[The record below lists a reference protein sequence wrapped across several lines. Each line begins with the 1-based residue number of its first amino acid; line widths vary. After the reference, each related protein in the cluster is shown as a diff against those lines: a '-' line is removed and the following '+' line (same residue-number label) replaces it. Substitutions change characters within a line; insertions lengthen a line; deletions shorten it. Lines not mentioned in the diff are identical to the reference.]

1 MPNISK
7 AERRD
12 RKKRKIKEWKPDSGR
27 SVFDIQ
33 RIQQK
38 RKDQIRKKQR
48 KEKEDARNGDV

>member
-1 MPNISK
+1 MPSIEK

-12 RKKRKIKEWKPDSGR
+12 RKKRKIREWKPDSGR

-38 RKDQIRKKQR
+38 RRDQLIRKQR
-48 KEKEDARNGDV
+48 KEKEKVRNGDD